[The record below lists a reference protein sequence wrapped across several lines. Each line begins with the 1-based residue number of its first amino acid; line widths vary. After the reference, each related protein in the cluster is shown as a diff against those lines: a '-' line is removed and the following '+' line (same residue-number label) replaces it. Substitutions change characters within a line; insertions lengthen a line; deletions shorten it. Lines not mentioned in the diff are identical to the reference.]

1 MRSDVDAPG
10 LVRRT
15 AAGAWHI
22 PGGVAFLAR
31 RPGLWTSALLPAALC
46 AALVVA
52 GVILGLFVGPT
63 VTAVIERSAAGLPDW
78 LGLSVALA
86 VWIATLAA
94 GAILGLAAALVLSAP
109 LLERLSR
116 QVETAARGTST
127 GTPTGLRWEIAQ
139 ALGSAA
145 YFALRIPGIL
155 LIGLVPILGPALSWL
170 WAAHALA
177 IQTTDAALG
186 RRGLDFA
193 ARRDWHRRYRPES
206 LGLGFAS
213 LICLFFPCAAFLVAP
228 ALVTG
233 GTLLVLDLTEPAVS
247 EAEYP
252 RRGRDPPPGARRNA

>member
-1 MRSDVDAPG
+1 MLKDVDAPG

-31 RPGLWTSALLPAALC
+31 RPRLWPSALLPAALC

-52 GVILGLFVGPT
+52 GVVLGLYVGPT
-63 VTAVIERSAAGLPDW
+63 VTGVVERGAAGLPDW

-94 GAILGLAAALVLSAP
+94 GAILGLATALVVSAP

-116 QVETAARGTST
+116 QVETAARGTSAET
-127 GTPTGLRWEIAQ
+127 RNDLRWELSQ
-139 ALGSAA
+139 TLRSGA

-155 LIGLVPILGPALSWL
+155 LIGLVPIVGPALSWL

-177 IQTTDAALG
+177 IQATDAALG
-186 RRGLDFA
+186 RRGLSFA
-193 ARRDWHRRYRPES
+193 ARREWHRRYRPES

-213 LICLFFPCAAFLVAP
+213 LICLFFPCAAFIVAP

-233 GTLLVLDLTEPAVS
+233 GTLLVLDLTEPAAS
-247 EAEYP
+247 RAE
-252 RRGRDPPPGARRNA
+252 PPPQLPISR